1 MKPRTDHPSFFPE
14 VEGFFV
20 RTKFITRLRNAFLIF
35 WLPLILISLLAV
47 IATAI
52 GEMWAVARPGIAISQ
67 ETQRSGTVMAL
78 IIFVV
83 VGGIAGW
90 LMGMYLKEHGYGLY
104 ADIAIGVLGGV
115 IGGWLFAQI
124 GLITGGLIGSII
136 AAIIGAVV
144 LIYAIRAAQRA
155 VWQQSSSS

>member
-1 MKPRTDHPSFFPE
+1 M
-14 VEGFFV
+14 
-20 RTKFITRLRNAFLIF
+20 
-35 WLPLILISLLAV
+35 LLV
-47 IATAI
+47 T
-52 GEMWAVARPGIAISQ
+52 
-67 ETQRSGTVMAL
+67 
-78 IIFVV
+78 FVV

-136 AAIIGAVV
+136 AAIVGAVV

-155 VWQQSSSS
+155 ITQQTPST